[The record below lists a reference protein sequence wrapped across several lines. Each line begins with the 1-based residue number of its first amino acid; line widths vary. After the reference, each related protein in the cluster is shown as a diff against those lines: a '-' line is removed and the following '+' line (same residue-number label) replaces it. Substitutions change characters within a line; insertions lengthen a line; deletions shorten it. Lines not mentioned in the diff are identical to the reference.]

1 MIRRGLLRFA
11 IVVASAGLAL
21 LCAEAWVRVF
31 HPGARGHVVP
41 SGLLQMDADLGW
53 RLTAGAVGI
62 HRSAQFTLTYTI
74 NSLGFRDER
83 REVARAAGVER
94 ILLYGDSQVFGWG
107 IPLKERFSNRLEND
121 RREVWN
127 LAVPGYGLDQE
138 VLSYRRD
145 GRELDANTVVFYVG
159 SSTLSRLTE
168 SYIYKKFKPRFRI
181 DPNDDLILEPVPK
194 ADLGATDLLYRA
206 LSPFYLPYYLER
218 RLAGRQEQSSQPTSA
233 NLGDLAMR
241 LLLEA
246 QSIALRAHHDMVV
259 LSNLH
264 EPTRGE
270 LRGFCRQHGMGL
282 LEISLEGRSEPLRI
296 GGGDPHWNGLANRII
311 AQQLS
316 NQLEAEKPAPPAADP
331 RSPSE

>member
-1 MIRRGLLRFA
+1 MIGRGLSRFA
-11 IVVASAGLAL
+11 IVLASAGLAL

-31 HPGARGHVVP
+31 HPGARGHVFP
-41 SGLLQMDADLGW
+41 NGLIQMDADLGW
-53 RLTAGAVGI
+53 RLTAGAVGT
-62 HRSAQFTLTYTI
+62 HRSDRFTVTYTI
-74 NSLGFRDER
+74 NSLGYRAAPRD
-83 REVARAAGVER
+83 VARPVGVQR

-107 IPLKERFSNRLEND
+107 IPSKERFSNRLEND
-121 RREVWN
+121 RRQVWN

-138 VLSYRRD
+138 MLAYRRD
-145 GRELDANTVVFYVG
+145 GRKLGADTVVFYVA
-159 SSTLSRLTE
+159 SSTLSRLAK

-181 DPNDDLILEPVPK
+181 DPHGDLILEPVPK
-194 ADLGATDLLYRA
+194 ADLGATDLLYRM
-206 LSPFYLPYYLER
+206 LSPFYLPYFLER
-218 RLAGRQEQSSQPTSA
+218 RLAGQEEKSSEPTSA

-246 QSIALRAHHDMVV
+246 QSDAMRAHQSMMV
-259 LSNLH
+259 LSNFP
-264 EPTRGE
+264 EPIRGE

-331 RSPSE
+331 